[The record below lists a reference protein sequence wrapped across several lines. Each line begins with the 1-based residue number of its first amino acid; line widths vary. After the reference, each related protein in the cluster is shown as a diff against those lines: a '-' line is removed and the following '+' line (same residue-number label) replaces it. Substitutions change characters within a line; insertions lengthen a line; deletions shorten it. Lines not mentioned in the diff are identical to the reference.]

1 MLSVINN
8 KVPRKLLDWI
18 PIDELN
24 WEYMSSNPN
33 AIHLLEKNLGKVSW
47 YSLSSNPNAIHILEE
62 NLDKVYWSEV
72 SQNPNA
78 IPLLEKNLDKVDWY
92 YLAGHNPN
100 AIPLLEKNLDKVD
113 WGALS
118 MNPNAI
124 PLLEKHMDKMTT
136 ECWEQLSSNPNA
148 IHIIE
153 QNLEYMESYWL
164 LCGAYLFENPNIFTI
179 DYKVMK
185 TNMYKEDGFVK
196 ELMQNRFH
204 PRNIHKFTN
213 WGFPGID
220 EDGVDV

>member
-100 AIPLLEKNLDKVD
+100 AIPLLEKHL
-113 WGALS
+113 
-118 MNPNAI
+118 
-124 PLLEKHMDKMTT
+124 DKMTT

-179 DYKVMK
+179 DYNAMK
-185 TNMYKEDGFVK
+185 TNMYKEGGIAE

-204 PRNIHKFTN
+204 PRNINKFTN
-213 WGFPGID
+213 WGFPGFD
-220 EDGVDV
+220 EYDVDV